1 MIRRAI
7 LGLVATSLVALS
19 VTGLVRSA
27 APASNLSD
35 DAQVATV
42 AATLRC
48 PTCQGL
54 SVADSPSKVAQS
66 MRDIIRE
73 QLAAGRTPD
82 DVRAWF
88 VNRYGEWILLSP
100 SSAGMGSLLWVL
112 PGIVVAAT
120 AGAAVVVLRRRR
132 ATSGDGELEAE
143 ATVALAAYAEGALD
157 VPATAAGERLESAL
171 ALAEAVRSDQW
182 TGVADAGGERLALA
196 RVADALEDLDIER
209 KAAFAETATSLDPSA
224 GSSALWN
231 RIPNRVR
238 WAGLVGAFVIAL
250 TGALTAGVT
259 RRVEGGPLT
268 GQPAEVASQPEN
280 DADIARL
287 RQEVRRD
294 PAAAQPRLQ
303 LSAALL
309 QAGRPSEA
317 QREAEALLQQRP
329 DNLDAVLLSAIAK
342 LQLGD
347 PAGEDMLRS
356 FLEAAPDDHPG
367 RPLAEGLLAP
377 DQESQP

>member
-27 APASNLSD
+27 APAPNLSED
-35 DAQVATV
+35 VQVERV

-66 MRDIIRE
+66 MRDIIGE

-88 VNRYGEWILLSP
+88 VDRYGEWILLSP
-100 SSAGMGSLLWVL
+100 SSAGLGGLLWVL
-112 PGIVVAAT
+112 PGIVVAA
-120 AGAAVVVLRRRR
+120 GAVAVLVLLRRRGLTTGGTEDHADAR
-132 ATSGDGELEAE
+132 AAVEAH
-143 ATVALAAYAEGALD
+143 AEGTLD
-157 VPATAAGERLESAL
+157 VPTTAAGEQLESAL
-171 ALAEAVRSDQW
+171 ALSEAVRGDQW
-182 TGVADAGGERLALA
+182 AGVRDAGAERLALS
-196 RVADALEDLDIER
+196 RVADALEALER
-209 KAAFAETATSLDPSA
+209 ERSAAARSATSLTLSA
-224 GSSALWN
+224 GSPALWK

-238 WAGLVGAFVIAL
+238 WAGLVGAFIIVL

-268 GQPAEVASQPEN
+268 GQPAEVASQPSE
-280 DADIARL
+280 DAEITRL
-287 RQEVRRD
+287 REEVRRD
-294 PAAAQPRLQ
+294 PAVPQPRLQ
-303 LSAALL
+303 LAAALL

-317 QREAEALLQQRP
+317 QREAEALLQERP
-329 DNLDAVLLSAIAK
+329 NNLDAVLLSAIAK

-347 PAGEDMLRS
+347 PAGEDMLRT
-356 FLEAAPDDHPG
+356 FLDAAPDDHPG
-367 RPLAEGLLAP
+367 RALAEGLLDP
-377 DQESQP
+377 DRESQP